1 MIAALPRPQAAEV
14 IVLGDTADDAEV
26 VQPACEER
34 GDVWIV
40 PANPERV
47 YEGPTGH
54 RPRALTLETR
64 RVSQGV

>member
-1 MIAALPRPQAAEV
+1 M
-14 IVLGDTADDAEV
+14 IVLGDTAYDAEV
-26 VQPACEER
+26 VQQACAAR
-34 GDVWIV
+34 GYTWIV

-47 YEGPTGH
+47 DEGATGH